1 MAVRA
6 HRRLSAVLNQ
16 CLVSAQPSCSHPIL
30 IGGDLVFAEGG
41 KVAPVIN
48 PATGEAFDCVP
59 DASPADLERAVAAAK
74 RAFPAWSQTPF
85 SARAAAVLAFGEEL
99 EKRAEEF
106 AVNLTKEQ
114 GKPLWAAKGEV
125 AGFVNQC
132 KHFAKPENELLPE
145 VVEQN
150 EKRRVEV
157 HYHPRGVVGGITPWN
172 FPLDMACNKILPS
185 VITGNTVVVKPSPY
199 TPLTTVMLSAAA
211 QRAFPPG
218 VVNILSGGD
227 KLGQLIVEHPDVKH
241 VTFTG
246 SAATGKRI
254 VATGAPQLKKVTL
267 ELGGNDAAIVLP
279 GTDVKKA
286 APRIFGGAMFNTG
299 QVCIAIKRVFVHESQ
314 YDKMVDAL
322 AERAKASTAHVG
334 DGLKEGVRWGPLN
347 NKAQLERV
355 EGLVEDARKTG
366 GRIVAGGKRMQPT
379 GKAGAFFY
387 EPTIIADVNDGTR
400 IVKEEQFGPALPV
413 LSYKTVDEAVARA
426 NDSEFGLGGSVWAD
440 DPQEAAKVAA
450 RLDTGNIWVND
461 HLSLSESAPFG
472 GVKSSGV
479 GRERGGK
486 VGLLE
491 FVEAKSLYVP
501 LKKL

>member
-1 MAVRA
+1 MGRPQK
-6 HRRLSAVLNQ
+6 RLQTILNQ
-16 CLVSAQPSCSHPIL
+16 CLCAAQPSCSHPIL
-30 IGGDLVFAEGG
+30 IGGELTFAEGG

-48 PATGEAFDCVP
+48 PATGEVFDYVP
-59 DASPADLERAVAAAK
+59 DASKADLERAIAAAK
-74 RAFPAWSQTPF
+74 KAFQTWSQTPF
-85 SARAAAVLAFGEEL
+85 QVRARAVLAFGEEL
-99 EKRAEEF
+99 ERRAEDF

-125 AGFVNQC
+125 AGFVNLC
-132 KHFAKPENELLPE
+132 KHFAQPENELKPE
-145 VVEQN
+145 VVETNDQ
-150 EKRRVEV
+150 RRVEV
-157 HYHPRGVVGGITPWN
+157 HYFPRGVVGGITPWN

-199 TPLTTVMLSAAA
+199 TPLTTVMLSEVAAK
-211 QRAFPPG
+211 AFPAG

-227 KLGQLIVEHPDVKH
+227 QLGQLIVEHPDVKH

-254 VATGAPQLKKVTL
+254 VATGASQLKKVTL

-286 APRIFGGAMFNTG
+286 APKIFGGAMFNTG

-314 YDKMVDAL
+314 YEQMVEAL
-322 AERAKASTAHVG
+322 ADRAKKSVARVG
-334 DGLKEGVRWGPLN
+334 DGLKEGVMWGPLN

-366 GRIVAGGKRMQPT
+366 GHIVAGGKRMAPT
-379 GKAGAFFY
+379 GKDSAYFY
-387 EPTIIADVNDGTR
+387 EPTIIANVNDNTR

-413 LSYKTVDEAVARA
+413 LSYKTVDEALSRA
-426 NDSEFGLGGSVWAD
+426 NNSEFGLGGSVWGD
-440 DPQEAAKVAA
+440 DPEEASKVAL
-450 RLDTGNIWVND
+450 RLESGMTWVND
-461 HLSLSESAPFG
+461 HLSPSESAPFG

-491 FVEAKSLYVP
+491 FVESKSLYVP
-501 LKKL
+501 VKK